1 MIVKLVELFE
11 VRQHN
16 DRTSYSLREVFINP
30 EQIACLREDIL
41 SSRKLE
47 AGLLPENLDNRQRFT
62 KIHLNR
68 GMSGIDIVV
77 VGDPMAIK
85 EKLSLETKT
94 LLKG

>member
-11 VRQHN
+11 VKKHS
-16 DRTSYSLREVFINP
+16 DRTSYSLREIFINP
-30 EQIACLREDIL
+30 EQIACLREDPL
-41 SSRKLE
+41 TTKKLE
-47 AGLLPENLDNRQRFT
+47 AGLLPENLDKRQRFT

-85 EKLSLETKT
+85 EKLSKETKI